1 MPVTFNTNNNY
12 NVEIIT
18 EPDTLSLVNPFVHG
32 APQAIKYSSI
42 TNTPYIEVKI
52 TPDLY
57 QYPLLA
63 GNMNFDGLYRF
74 IDWRA
79 QNNVNNTCSPP
90 ATPHGI
96 NSTNTWG
103 FTPFPGATAN
113 GTVCT
118 LPQIT
123 TNVQSSRQGPF
134 ESHRPFGAYVTD
146 QLNNG
151 VAWTKVIW
159 VEVYEDDNGQ
169 IINTQFSPEINEDLA
184 SWQLW
189 NPLNPNTPI
198 TNNVYPQYIRAFVFL
213 EFGPSGPVGLTNN
226 VDIFIDIDEDE
237 PVYGCTDPN
246 ADNTTPGA
254 TIDDGSCTYA
264 LVPYNVYVNES
275 QVVHS
280 GAFTNYS
287 DPPFASEVPEY
298 DFVTSTL
305 GTLNLNSLPIM
316 PKNLELIG
324 GQFTFSSTYVAG
336 DNVTE
341 TISFMLR
348 PRLQVSNTGLQLAS
362 AIFDFPHTGGP
373 EGPGADMTDSSTFLG
388 NAQNNLVA
396 ASLYVN
402 NIDPDTGNSAGRN
415 VYLANGTTIGTST
428 SDQPNWV
435 PDVGYADSEGDVPK
449 TVCQW
454 QLDDDKLEFVQP
466 DGTIF
471 TAFVT
476 DFYVEEDYDT
486 GGNYPIPGYE
496 WFPQRLVV
504 HATISFTMPANDVYL
519 NFDFVHDTDRINPQ

>member
-18 EPDTLSLVNPFVHG
+18 ELDALSLVNPSIHG
-32 APQAIKYSSI
+32 APVAIKHSST
-42 TNTPYIEVKI
+42 TNTPYIELKI
-52 TPDLY
+52 TADVF

-63 GNMNFDGLYRF
+63 GNMNFDGLNRF
-74 IDWRA
+74 INWEA
-79 QNNVNNTCSPP
+79 QDNVNNVCSPP
-90 ATPHGI
+90 ETPHSI
-96 NSTNTWG
+96 STTNSYQLTNQTG
-103 FTPFPGATAN
+103 TLAN
-113 GTVCT
+113 GAYCGI
-118 LPQIT
+118 PSIPFT
-123 TNVQSSRQGPF
+123 TNVSKQGPF
-134 ESHRPFGAYVTD
+134 ESHRNFGQIYSD
-146 QLNNG
+146 QLANG

-169 IINTQFSPEINEDLA
+169 MINTTFSPELNEDLA

-189 NPLNPNTPI
+189 DPNNTSRPI

-213 EFGPSGPVGLTNN
+213 EFTPYGPGGLTNN

-246 ADNTTPGA
+246 ADNPTPGA
-254 TIDDGSCTYA
+254 TIDDGSCTYT
-264 LVPYNVYVNES
+264 LVPYNIYVNES
-275 QVVHS
+275 RILHS
-280 GAFTNYS
+280 GALTNYA
-287 DPPFASEVPEY
+287 DPPFASQVPEY
-298 DFVTSTL
+298 DFNTSTL
-305 GTLNLNSLPIM
+305 GTANLSGLPIM

-324 GQFTFSSTYVAG
+324 GQTTLSNTYTAGST
-336 DNVTE
+336 VTE
-341 TISFMLR
+341 TISFMIR

-362 AIFDFPHTGGP
+362 AIFDFPHTSGP
-373 EGPGADMTDSSTFLG
+373 EGPGADMTTAESFLG
-388 NAQNNLVA
+388 DAQNNLVA

-402 NIDPDTGNSAGRN
+402 NIDPDTGSPAGRN
-415 VYLANGTTIGTST
+415 VYLASGTAIGSSIST
-428 SDQPNWV
+428 QPSWV

-449 TVCQW
+449 TVCEW
-454 QLDDDKLEFVQP
+454 QLDDDKLEFIQP
-466 DGTIF
+466 DGSIL

-504 HATISFTMPANDVYL
+504 HATIGFTMPANDVYL